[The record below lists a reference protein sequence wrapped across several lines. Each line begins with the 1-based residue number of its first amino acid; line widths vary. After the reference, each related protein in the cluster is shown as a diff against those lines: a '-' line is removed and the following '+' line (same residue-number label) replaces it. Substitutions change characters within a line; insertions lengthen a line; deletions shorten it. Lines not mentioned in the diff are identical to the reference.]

1 MVNYYG
7 AVNAFLSKIKN
18 VFIGKSL
25 IKKLI
30 KVGGQNPIE
39 AAKMGCFIFHGP
51 FVSNFAEIYHYLKQ
65 KEFSEKINYPEELAN
80 KLIKNFNSNQKVVDK
95 ERLEELEIYS
105 NSIFTKVINEYEI
118 LINENYKT

>member
-1 MVNYYG
+1 M
-7 AVNAFLSKIKN
+7 FLSKIKN

-30 KVGGQNPIE
+30 KVSGQNPIE

-51 FVSNFAEIYHYLKQ
+51 FVSNFAEIYRYLKQ

-105 NSIFTKVINEYEI
+105 NSIFTKIINEYEI